1 MEWYPGTA
9 MDDLV
14 VPKDQDLSDTL
25 PSSPEIWSKWGTY
38 SPESSLSPNNFFNND
53 MNVTEEEFNFNG
65 FCNEVEMDVSVQDKD
80 HYSGSSVCGGS
91 LEESLQRTSLSC
103 SRPDYELD
111 PLAGIEQ
118 LDDIFL
124 YSVTSGIK
132 ILDLTPVGII

>member
-1 MEWYPGTA
+1 MECYPGSG

-14 VPKDQDLSDTL
+14 VPKDHDLSDRL
-25 PSSPEIWSKWGTY
+25 PSSPEIWSKWGAY
-38 SPESSLSPNNFFNND
+38 SPGSSLFPNKFFNTD
-53 MNVTEEEFNFNG
+53 MDVTEEEFNFNG
-65 FCNEVEMDVSVQDKD
+65 FCNEVEMDIAVQDKD

-103 SRPDYELD
+103 SRTDDELD